1 MAIANPA
8 WAGAGG
14 RWPMLALISVSAFL
28 PMTTWFSATAITPQL
43 TRLWGLSPAQGAWIT
58 GAVQI
63 GFAIGAL
70 ASSIAGLLD
79 LVSLRRVMGVSAL
92 MAAAANFCLLFV
104 PCIPLLLIARL
115 ATGIAL
121 AGVYPPAIKLVST
134 WFNQGRG
141 TALGALL
148 AALTLGSAFPH
159 LLSAQATELAWQDVI
174 LATSLAATLGAV
186 LILWFGAEGPHSFA
200 RSTFDPRQI
209 KTILRN
215 QALALANI
223 GYLGHMWELY
233 AMWGWILAYIH
244 AGAPGLGVSSPRILS
259 LLAFVVVASGGIGSI
274 LGGVAADRIARTAT
288 AAAMMAVSGFC
299 TLLIGLVF
307 DGPLWLFVA
316 VAIVWGMT
324 VIGDSAQF
332 SAMAT
337 ELSDPRYVGTAL
349 SLQLSAGIA
358 LTFVSIHLTSFV
370 AESIGWRW
378 SFLVLT
384 PGPLLGVA
392 AMLLLRRMPTA
403 RQIANGLR

>member
-1 MAIANPA
+1 MATANLA
-8 WAGAGG
+8 SADAVR
-14 RWPMLALISVSAFL
+14 RWLMLALISVSAFL

-43 TRLWGLSPAQGAWIT
+43 TRLWGLSPAQGAWVT

-63 GFAIGAL
+63 GFAAGAL
-70 ASSIAGLLD
+70 ASSIAGILD
-79 LVSLRRVMGVSAL
+79 VVSLRKVIGISAL
-92 MAAAANFCLLFV
+92 VAAAANLCLLIV
-104 PCIPLLLIARL
+104 PSVTLLLLARL
-115 ATGIAL
+115 ATGVAL
-121 AGVYPPAIKLVST
+121 AGVYPPALKLVST
-134 WFNQGRG
+134 WFNHRRG

-174 LATSLAATLGAV
+174 LATSLAAALGAA
-186 LILWFGAEGPHSFA
+186 LILCFGAEGPHSFA
-200 RSTFDPRQI
+200 RSAFDPRQI

-215 QALALANI
+215 RALALANI

-233 AMWGWILAYIH
+233 AMWGWILAYIR
-244 AGAPGLGVSSPRILS
+244 AGAPGLGISSPRIVS
-259 LLAFVVVASGGIGSI
+259 LLAFLVVASGGIGSI
-274 LGGVAADRIARTAT
+274 LGGVAADRIGRTAT
-288 AAAMMAVSGFC
+288 AAVMMTVSGLC
-299 TLLIGLVF
+299 TLMIGLVF
-307 DGPLWLFVA
+307 DGPLWLFIA

-370 AESIGWRW
+370 AENVGWRW
-378 SFLVLT
+378 SFLVLA

-392 AMLLLRRMPTA
+392 AMLLLRRMPAA
-403 RQIANGLR
+403 RQIANGSR